1 MNLLKRTASLFLL
14 FAVGT
19 FGAFAQPN
27 TNTEVTD
34 SEIKQ
39 FVEAVQG
46 VQAVEMNAQQKMMA
60 EVAKEDMEVD
70 RFNEILQSMQ
80 NPEMEVTPPTEEENK
95 KVEKITQNIEQVQA
109 KAQEEMQAK
118 IEDSGLSLERYQ
130 AIMTQVQS
138 DPELQNKIQQS
149 MQP

>member
-1 MNLLKRTASLFLL
+1 
-14 FAVGT
+14 
-19 FGAFAQPN
+19 
-27 TNTEVTD
+27 
-34 SEIKQ
+34 
-39 FVEAVQG
+39 
-46 VQAVEMNAQQKMMA
+46 
-60 EVAKEDMEVD
+60 
-70 RFNEILQSMQ
+70 
-80 NPEMEVTPPTEEENK
+80 TEEENK